1 MIKKI
6 YIVLFFIIFVNSLDA
21 QPPILGIKIINEEYL
36 PISKDEF
43 LKISQKIFQFECER
57 VKFQKNIN
65 LVLEIKDIE
74 GSARGTAV
82 PDADSPKIF
91 LSKDSIRTTSH
102 LLGIFAHE
110 LGHIICY
117 RLIDPSNQTGNMYW
131 DEGFASWVAGKYYLN
146 WQGYENYN
154 SALTDI
160 VSSHKYRELK
170 NIYYES
176 TRPAIQRD
184 VIYMEWASFIDLLA
198 ERYGFDKIISLHNY
212 FAQTMKGFFNMNE
225 SVSSDSSDNQVAKFE
240 GAPPNNKKTKE
251 GVSFQDQKD
260 LDRLILTQKI
270 IYEDPDRLL
279 EKPYIKIYNVSFKE
293 LKKQWQ
299 LYYNAD

>member
-6 YIVLFFIIFVNSLDA
+6 YIVLFFIILVNSLDA
-21 QPPILGIKIINEEYL
+21 QPPILGIMIINEGYL

-43 LKISQKIFQFECER
+43 LKISQEIFQYECKR
-57 VKFQKNIN
+57 VKYPKDLSIT
-65 LVLEIKDIE
+65 LEIMDIE

-110 LGHIICY
+110 FGHIICY
-117 RLIDPSNQTGNMYW
+117 RLIDSSNQTGNMYW

-146 WQGYENYN
+146 WQRYENFN
-154 SALTDI
+154 SAMKDI
-160 VSSHKYRELK
+160 VSSHKYKELK
-170 NIYYES
+170 NICSES
-176 TRPAIQRD
+176 IRPAIQRD
-184 VIYMEWASFIDLLA
+184 IIYMEWASFIDFLV

-225 SVSSDSSDNQVAKFE
+225 SISSNSSDNQVTKFE
-240 GAPPNNKKTKE
+240 GVPQNNKKTKE
-251 GVSFQDQKD
+251 GVSFHDQND
-260 LDRLILTQKI
+260 LDRLHKAHELILD
-270 IYEDPDRLL
+270 DPDAVL
-279 EKPYIKIYNVSFKE
+279 EKAYIKIYCTSFRE
-293 LKKQWQ
+293 LRTLWRE
-299 LYYNAD
+299 YCVTN